1 MKKRI
6 VLSFFALISAICCA
20 VGLSA
25 CDFGGNSHTHSYV
38 ESVVEPT
45 CTEQGYTL
53 HTCSC
58 GDSYRDTVTDALG
71 HDLVHHDA
79 KAATCTEI
87 GWEEFDTCSRCD
99 YTTYREIAAL
109 GHNYVNDSCTV
120 CGKKPSE
127 GLQYRLSSDE
137 TYYLVSGIGTC
148 TDTDV
153 RIPSMHN
160 GLPVTSIGDYAFK
173 GCDSLTSITIPD
185 SVTSIGDWAFEYCSS
200 LTSITIP
207 DSVTSIGGSVFE
219 YCSSLTSITI
229 GNSVTS
235 IGYRAFEYCSSLT
248 SITIGNSV
256 TSIGEGAFCGC
267 DSLTSITIPDSV
279 TSIGDWAFYDC
290 SSLTS
295 ITIPESVTSIGEE
308 AFRDCS
314 SLTSITIPDS
324 VTSIGYWAF
333 RDCSS
338 LTSVTF
344 ENPNGWTAGYTS
356 IASSD
361 LADPSTAA
369 TYLTS
374 TYNICHWIR
383 G

>member
-1 MKKRI
+1 MKSI
-6 VLSFFALISAICCA
+6 VQIIHNPLYVSQFEKTVFCGEVYEKTRCPIVFVFVGAICCA

-38 ESVVEPT
+38 ESVVEAT

-58 GDSYRDTVTDALG
+58 GDSYMDQYTDPLG
-71 HDLVHHDA
+71 HD
-79 KAATCTEI
+79 
-87 GWEEFDTCSRCD
+87 
-99 YTTYREIAAL
+99 
-109 GHNYVNDSCTV
+109 YVNGICTV
-120 CGKKPSE
+120 CGEKISE

-160 GLPVTSIGDYAFK
+160 GLPVTSIGD
-173 GCDSLTSITIPD
+173 
-185 SVTSIGDWAFEYCSS
+185 WAFEYCSS

-207 DSVTSIGGSVFE
+207 D
-219 YCSSLTSITI
+219 
-229 GNSVTS
+229 
-235 IGYRAFEYCSSLT
+235 
-248 SITIGNSV
+248 SV

-295 ITIPESVTSIGEE
+295 ITIPESVTSIGNW
-308 AFRDCS
+308 AFEYCS

-324 VTSIGYWAF
+324 VTSIGDYAF
-333 RDCSS
+333 YFCSS

-344 ENPNGWTAGYTS
+344 ENPNGWTAEYTS

-374 TYNICHWIR
+374 IYYNCYWIR

>member
-1 MKKRI
+1 MKKHV
-6 VLSFFALISAICCA
+6 VLSFFVFVGAICCA

-25 CDFGGNSHTHSYV
+25 CDLGENPHAHTYT
-38 ESVVEPT
+38 ESVVKPT

-109 GHNYVNDSCTV
+109 GHDYVNGICTV
-120 CGKKPSE
+120 CGEKISE

-160 GLPVTSIGDYAFK
+160 GLPVTSIGDWAFK

-229 GNSVTS
+229 
-235 IGYRAFEYCSSLT
+235 
-248 SITIGNSV
+248 
-256 TSIGEGAFCGC
+256 
-267 DSLTSITIPDSV
+267 
-279 TSIGDWAFYDC
+279 
-290 SSLTS
+290 
-295 ITIPESVTSIGEE
+295 PESVTSIGNW
-308 AFRDCS
+308 AFEYCS

-324 VTSIGYWAF
+324 VTSIGDYAF
-333 RDCSS
+333 YFCSS

-344 ENPNGWTAGYTS
+344 ENPNGWTAEYTS

-374 TYNICHWIR
+374 IYYNCYWIR

>member
-1 MKKRI
+1 MKKHV
-6 VLSFFALISAICCA
+6 VLSFFVFVGAICCA

-25 CDFGGNSHTHSYV
+25 CDLGENPHAHTYT
-38 ESVVEPT
+38 ESVVKPT

-109 GHNYVNDSCTV
+109 GHDLVHHEGQAATCTEKGWDEYDTCTRCDYTTYEQIAALGHNYVNDSCTM
-120 CGKKPSE
+120 CGEKISE

-160 GLPVTSIGDYAFK
+160 GLPVTSIGDWAFK

-207 DSVTSIGGSVFE
+207 DSVTSIGES
-219 YCSSLTSITI
+219 
-229 GNSVTS
+229 
-235 IGYRAFEYCSSLT
+235 AFS
-248 SITIGNSV
+248 
-256 TSIGEGAFCGC
+256 GC
-267 DSLTSITIPDSV
+267 RSLTSITIPDSV

-290 SSLTS
+290 
-295 ITIPESVTSIGEE
+295 
-308 AFRDCS
+308 R
-314 SLTSITIPDS
+314 
-324 VTSIGYWAF
+324 
-333 RDCSS
+333 S

-344 ENPNGWTAGYTS
+344 ENPNGWTAEYTS

-374 TYNICHWIR
+374 TYYDHYWKR
-383 G
+383 R